1 MKEVRASMD
10 ARHRDIIGAALAL
23 LGAGYAGMLLLLGT
37 SSGLG
42 WKLLVGLFVLAVI
55 IDNLWLLLGKE
66 RLTSRSVRSR
76 RD

>member
-1 MKEVRASMD
+1 MD
-10 ARHRDIIGAALAL
+10 ARRRDIIGAALAL
-23 LGAGYAGMLLLLGT
+23 LGAGYVGMLLLLGI

-42 WKLLVGLFVLAVI
+42 WKLLVGLFVLAVV

-66 RLTSRSVRSR
+66 RLTTRIVRSR